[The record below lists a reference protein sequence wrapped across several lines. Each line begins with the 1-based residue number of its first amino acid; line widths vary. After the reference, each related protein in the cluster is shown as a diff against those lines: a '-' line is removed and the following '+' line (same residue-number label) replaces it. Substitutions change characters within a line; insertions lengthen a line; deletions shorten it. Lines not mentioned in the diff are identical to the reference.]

1 MGQLSKSNYIEAE
14 LLECYQWSDDD
25 VEKVKDELADIM
37 IYALQLTDKYGL
49 DIETV
54 IIEKMRKNALKYEV
68 SKAKGNSKKY
78 TEL

>member
-1 MGQLSKSNYIEAE
+1 M
-14 LLECYQWSDDD
+14 
-25 VEKVKDELADIM
+25 EKVKDELADIM